1 MHDDSR
7 RPRSRAA
14 AFGGWPAVIVIALVI
29 AAALYFTLGR
39 QERAAQ
45 LRVGSGTAQA
55 MYDSTRTDEV
65 KTAAQ

>member
-1 MHDDSR
+1 MHDQSR
-7 RPRSRAA
+7 PTRSRAA
-14 AFGGWPAVIVIALVI
+14 AFGGWPAVIAIAVVIAV
-29 AAALYFTLGR
+29 ALYFTLAR

-55 MYDSTRTDEV
+55 MYDGTHTDEV

>member
-1 MHDDSR
+1 MHKDPNQ
-7 RPRSRAA
+7 PRSRVA
-14 AFGGWPAVIVIALVI
+14 AFGGWPAVVVIALVI

-55 MYDSTRTDEV
+55 MYDGAHADRA
-65 KTAAQ
+65 KTTVQ

>member
-1 MHDDSR
+1 MPDDSR
-7 RPRSRAA
+7 RPRSRVA

-55 MYDSTRTDEV
+55 MYDGTHTGEV

>member
-1 MHDDSR
+1 MHQDPN
-7 RPRSRAA
+7 RPRSRVA
-14 AFGGWPAVIVIALVI
+14 AFGGWPAVVVIALVI

-55 MYDSTRTDEV
+55 MYDGTHTEQA
-65 KTAAQ
+65 KTTAQ